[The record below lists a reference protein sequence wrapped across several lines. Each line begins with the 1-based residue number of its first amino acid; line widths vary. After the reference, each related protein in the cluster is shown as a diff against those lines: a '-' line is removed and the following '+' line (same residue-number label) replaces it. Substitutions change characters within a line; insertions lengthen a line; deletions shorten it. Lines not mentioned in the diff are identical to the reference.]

1 MHYCQRCQPAQTLQ
15 PTEPDLG
22 VCPECGWTEI
32 ACRAPLYVVTGAS
45 GSGKTAIFPH
55 LAAALPEYAVFDM
68 DWLIDPLK
76 TSTGSVDWDAFR
88 DAWLSVAHGLAQGRR
103 STVLL
108 GPLLP
113 EWVESLPSRRWIGPI
128 RFAVLDC
135 SDDQRR
141 ARLTQRPS
149 WREHAI
155 EEHLGFA
162 AHMRRTISP
171 VLDTTSNTPEQTALQ
186 VASWA
191 RTSAQEWPAT

>member
-1 MHYCQRCQPAQTLQ
+1 M
-15 PTEPDLG
+15 
-22 VCPECGWTEI
+22 
-32 ACRAPLYVVTGAS
+32 TGAS

-55 LAAALPEYAVFDM
+55 LAAALPEYAVSDM

-113 EWVESLPSRRWIGPI
+113 EWVETLPSRRWIGPI

-141 ARLTQRPS
+141 ARLTQRPA

-162 AHMRRTISP
+162 AANLGVSRPSVH
-171 VLDTTSNTPEQTALQ
+171 TTVRIGRFVVRGPPGCPTG
-186 VASWA
+186 
-191 RTSAQEWPAT
+191 